1 MRKNTWTPRKA
12 ARHAGLMRDAV
23 TGDGLSLSEFDHV
36 ASGAGRRNSLPALH
50 CRVIDALQ
58 EVPADDWNG
67 LAGREQPFLRHEFL
81 AALESTGCVGGE
93 AGWYPRHLLFYAGE
107 ALVAAVP
114 MYLKTHS
121 YGEFVFDWAW
131 AEAYARAGLDYY
143 PKLVSA
149 VPFTPVTGPR
159 ILLADP
165 SNASLRRAVAATS
178 LQLAEQ
184 LESSSVHWLFADR
197 RDQEALEAAGLL
209 LRAGF
214 QFHWQ
219 NPGFRDFQDYLDSL
233 RSKKRKQIR
242 RERSE
247 AASAGLEIE
256 LLHGSELSD
265 DQCDAYHRLYTA
277 TYDRKWGFPSLSRGF
292 FHQTRRTMGEALI
305 MILARNQGQ
314 YVAGAHLFRGTKSLY
329 GRNWGCSEYHR
340 ALHFEMCYYRAI
352 EYCIDN
358 RLETFEA
365 GAQGEHKLSRGFLP
379 VMTFSAH
386 GVLHSEFRRA
396 ISDFTRRERIE
407 IGRYIGAMAA
417 RSPFRSE
424 GGGERDSVHPAG
436 D

>member
-1 MRKNTWTPRKA
+1 M
-12 ARHAGLMRDAV
+12 
-23 TGDGLSLSEFDHV
+23 SLPDSDDV
-36 ASGAGRRNSLPALH
+36 GGYAGRRDSLPALH
-50 CRVIDALQ
+50 CRVIDTLE
-58 EVPADDWNG
+58 EVPADAWNA
-67 LAGREQPFLRHEFL
+67 LAGCEQPFLRHEFL
-81 AALESTGCVGGE
+81 AALEATGCVGEGT
-93 AGWYPRHLLFYAGE
+93 GWYPRHLLFYAGKE
-107 ALVAAVP
+107 MVAAAP

-159 ILLADP
+159 ILVAKP
-165 SNASLRRAVAATS
+165 SNASMRTAIAAAS

-184 LESSSVHWLFADR
+184 LEASSVHWLFAGDR
-197 RDQEALEAAGLL
+197 DRKALEAAGLS

-219 NPGFRDFQDYLDSL
+219 NSGFRDFQDYLDSL

-242 RERSE
+242 RERRE
-247 AASAGLEIE
+247 AASAGLEVE
-256 LLHGSELSD
+256 LLHGNDLSD
-265 DQCDAYHRLYTA
+265 DQCDAYHRLYSA
-277 TYDRKWGFPSLSRGF
+277 TYDRKWGYPSLSREF
-292 FHQTRRTMGEALI
+292 FCQTRRSLGDALI
-305 MILARNQGQ
+305 MILAKHHGR
-314 YVAGAHLFRGTKSLY
+314 YVAGAHLFRGTKGLY

-358 RLETFEA
+358 KLETFEA

-386 GVLHSEFRRA
+386 GVLHPGFRRA
-396 ISDFTRRERIE
+396 IGDFTRRERVE

-417 RSPFRSE
+417 HSPFRAE
-424 GGGERDSVHPAG
+424 AGRERDSAHPAA